1 MHTVELADGTVIEL
15 LKYKSFLCNGEKYTV
30 FLDPTVP
37 MEEEDSLPALFILKE
52 QNDGRYSPIE
62 GELALKLLPFL
73 SDLSDGQSHYFGQAE
88 SELNIQELDS
98 DD

>member
-52 QNDGRYSPIE
+52 
-62 GELALKLLPFL
+62 
-73 SDLSDGQSHYFGQAE
+73 
-88 SELNIQELDS
+88 
-98 DD
+98 

>member
-1 MHTVELADGTVIEL
+1 MHNVEFTDGTVIEL

-30 FLDPTVP
+30 FLDPTAP
-37 MEEEDSLPALFILKE
+37 MEENDPLPALFILKE
-52 QNDGRYSPIE
+52 HKDGRYSPIE

-73 SDLSDGQSHYFGQAE
+73 TDLSEGQSHYFGQAE
-88 SELNIQELDS
+88 AELNIQELDP